1 MNRWMLAASAMLAF
15 TVYVHVFMGGPE
27 VHLPIQQSELSLELR
42 ALSAVLWHAVTVI
55 LTIFAIAAFFSA
67 RRKNADLGIIMIAVQ
82 VGFAGLFVYYGLA
95 LLGTLWLMP
104 QWIIFLAISVVM
116 GIGVIREKRA

>member
-1 MNRWMLAASAMLAF
+1 
-15 TVYVHVFMGGPE
+15 MGGPE